1 MRSISFAH
9 LVLAGAVTYAVGNAM
24 ACSDATGLLPPAFAN
39 VVDTVTLAAL
49 TDTPVPIPSAFD
61 IVYASRARTD
71 LGEPFDFAFDIDS
84 AGSPVIVP
92 AGLMGFQLE
101 AAWRRSSREFAQI
114 TSAPTEDYTPDERLT
129 VAVGDVFLV
138 RSRNSSS
145 LCGYLGSLPRYG
157 KFRVLDLNLEE
168 RSITLEMLVDINCGY
183 RGLEPGFPS
192 S

>member
-9 LVLAGAVTYAVGNAM
+9 LVLAGSVTFAVGSAT

-49 TDTPVPIPSAFD
+49 RDTPVPIPSAYD
-61 IVYASRARTD
+61 IVFASRARTD
-71 LGEPFDFAFDIDS
+71 LGAPFDFAFDIDS
-84 AGSPVIVP
+84 AGPVIVP
-92 AGLMGFQLE
+92 AGLLGFQME

-129 VAVGDVFLV
+129 VAVGDVFLF

-145 LCGYLGSLPRYG
+145 GCVYLGSLPRYG
-157 KFRVLDLNLEE
+157 KFRVLDLNVEE